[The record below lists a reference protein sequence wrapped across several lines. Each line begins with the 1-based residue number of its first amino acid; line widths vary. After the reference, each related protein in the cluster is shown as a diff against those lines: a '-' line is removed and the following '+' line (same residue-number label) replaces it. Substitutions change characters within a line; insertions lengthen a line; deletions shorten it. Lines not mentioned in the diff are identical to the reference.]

1 LLAGRIAH
9 FRFNSVIRQALFTA
23 YRPTHTAA
31 AKWIWRIFANELQP
45 ATSRRRRRGRPCRF
59 ASLQPARQMVSS
71 LGSPAALPEHRP
83 VRVHA
88 MAEVH
93 LRTCY
98 ENNFNF
104 SLKIGLKSYSI
115 N

>member
-1 LLAGRIAH
+1 
-9 FRFNSVIRQALFTA
+9 
-23 YRPTHTAA
+23 
-31 AKWIWRIFANELQP
+31 
-45 ATSRRRRRGRPCRF
+45 
-59 ASLQPARQMVSS
+59 MVSS

-93 LRTCY
+93 LRTFY